1 MPRGDPLRNQGPLIN
16 KISSSINKPSPINP
30 RLLPQGTGALIGK
43 SALLGTGGPPSR
55 PPTLTASPTPLASQ
69 TTSSPKP
76 SSGTPAS
83 VHVPDKATSSAKV
96 VSAGLQKK
104 TTSLLDDYFGIRIL
118 DEAQQC
124 IEELQCP
131 DYHPEIVKEA
141 INLALDKGASFVD
154 PLVKLLEHL
163 YTKKTFKTEDLENGC
178 LLYGSLLEDIGID
191 LLKAPTQFGEVE
203 KVDFE
208 KLSYEYFF
216 KRYSKALNRKE
227 CLKLDELEK
236 AYNFLNSSTKFTEV
250 SDLKNSED
258 DSNLFLKG
266 KTRTMNSKSS
276 TFKRSSDGNRES
288 FAALVP
294 ANINLIYLR
303 RSLAKKLL
311 NRPETF
317 ENCLL
322 LYGGLRFEAVEGI
335 LKAMEDTFFR
345 KEIFNS
351 MTKTLEANPAGAVSS
366 ERQRMV
372 YSL

>member
-178 LLYGSLLEDIGID
+178 LLYGSLLEHIGID
-191 LLKAPTQFGEVE
+191 LLKAPTQFGEV
-203 KVDFE
+203 VAHLI
-208 KLSYEYFF
+208 LSCHPPPHCRISPPSVLLPHPLLGASLLSPPVSTPASLSLPVGAPFPP
-216 KRYSKALNRKE
+216 RRG
-227 CLKLDELEK
+227 
-236 AYNFLNSSTKFTEV
+236 SSPSPSATL
-250 SDLKNSED
+250 SASPPPPCPARR
-258 DSNLFLKG
+258 
-266 KTRTMNSKSS
+266 RTSS
-276 TFKRSSDGNRES
+276 PSPTPPRTSS
-288 FAALVP
+288 
-294 ANINLIYLR
+294 
-303 RSLAKKLL
+303 
-311 NRPETF
+311 
-317 ENCLL
+317 
-322 LYGGLRFEAVEGI
+322 
-335 LKAMEDTFFR
+335 
-345 KEIFNS
+345 
-351 MTKTLEANPAGAVSS
+351 SS
-366 ERQRMV
+366 PP
-372 YSL
+372 